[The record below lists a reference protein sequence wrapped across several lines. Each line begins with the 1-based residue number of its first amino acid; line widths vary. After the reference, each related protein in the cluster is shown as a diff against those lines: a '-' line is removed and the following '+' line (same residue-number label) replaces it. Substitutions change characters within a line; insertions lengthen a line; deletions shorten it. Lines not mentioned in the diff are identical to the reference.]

1 MTTMTYKQSILLNK
15 DFLYMGIDFGEKKIG
30 FAIGQLITAKP
41 SPISIVKNIKNQVNW
56 VEINNII
63 ENWKPNVIIVGYPH
77 TREKGLFIK
86 KLDIFFEELSTRYLN
101 SINVLVFSDVLST
114 EESKAVYSDMRKSN
128 YKISKKEDLDDLAAS
143 LILQSWFNENMIN

>member
-1 MTTMTYKQSILLNK
+1 MTNKQSNILNK

-30 FAIGQLITAKP
+30 FAIGQLITAKT

-86 KLDIFFEELSTRYLN
+86 KLDAFIEELSRRYLN
-101 SINVLVFSDVLST
+101 SIKILVFSEVLST
-114 EESKAVYSDMRKSN
+114 EESKAIYSDMRKSN

-143 LILQSWFNENMIN
+143 IILQSWFNENMIS

>member
-1 MTTMTYKQSILLNK
+1 MTTMTNKQSNILNK

-30 FAIGQLITAKP
+30 FAIGQLITAKT
-41 SPISIVKNIKNQVNW
+41 SPISVVKNIKNQVNW

-86 KLDIFFEELSTRYLN
+86 KLDAFIEELSRRYLN
-101 SINVLVFSDVLST
+101 SIKILVFSEVLST
-114 EESKAVYSDMRKSN
+114 EESKAIYSDMRKSN

>member
-1 MTTMTYKQSILLNK
+1 MTTMTNKQSNILNK

-30 FAIGQLITAKP
+30 FAIGQLITAKT

-86 KLDIFFEELSTRYLN
+86 KLDAFIEELSRRYLN
-101 SINVLVFSDVLST
+101 SIKILVFSEVLST
-114 EESKAVYSDMRKSN
+114 EESKAIYSDMRKSN

-143 LILQSWFNENMIN
+143 IILQSWFNENMIS

>member
-1 MTTMTYKQSILLNK
+1 MTKKRSNILNK

-30 FAIGQLITAKP
+30 FAIGQLITAKT

-56 VEINNII
+56 EEINNII
-63 ENWKPNVIIVGYPH
+63 EHWKPNVIIVGYPH
-77 TREKGLFIK
+77 TKVKGLFIK
-86 KLDIFFEELSTRYLN
+86 KLDIFIEELSKRYLN
-101 SINVLVFSDVLST
+101 SIDVLVFSEVLST

-143 LILQSWFNENMIN
+143 IILQSWFNENMIS